1 MMYLI
6 YIFLTIFQL
15 SSSKYVT
22 QRKYYQQNYR
32 NYYKFFNQKL
42 DGVTSLY
49 TLIAE
54 NEQECIKSCSY
65 NVLHCNGVN
74 VKTES
79 GSKVLCHF
87 FQDVNGPTI
96 YASGEVYLTRE
107 IPVTKIYHFLFK
119 SYQ

>member
-1 MMYLI
+1 M
-6 YIFLTIFQL
+6 TIFQL

-32 NYYKFFNQKL
+32 NYYKSFNQKL

-54 NEQECIKSCSY
+54 NEQECIKSC
-65 NVLHCNGVN
+65 NGVN
-74 VKTES
+74 VKIES

-96 YASGEVYLTRE
+96 YASGEVYLTRK
-107 IPVTKIYHFLFK
+107 IPVTKIYRFLFK